1 MAYYISKTNK
11 NASDPCRTNTS
22 DTFVSRGYDTR
33 EEAKSVLATMPFDS
47 DLCIIQH
54 DPNKTPTQRLKQPF
68 GI

>member
-1 MAYYISKTNK
+1 MTEPTAATQI
-11 NASDPCRTNTS
+11 D
-22 DTFVSRGYDTR
+22 SRLID
-33 EEAKSVLATMPFDS
+33 LAFPIRTMPFDS

>member
-1 MAYYISKTNK
+1 MQYYISKTKAAFNPA
-11 NASDPCRTNTS
+11 NTNTP

-54 DPNKTPTQRLKQPF
+54 DPNKTPTQRPKQPF